1 MHATLEVQ
9 ANILHMLPMQN
20 VIEHNRSV
28 MVALVCAAVAH
39 LIQFFVRKQDKMC
52 YHSTTV
58 LQSSSDTILNDSIID
73 LVSGALLKNM
83 RSFKNIIAWFKP
95 I

>member
-1 MHATLEVQ
+1 MESEKLNKNPNASYNLPVAISSDIATHACSIRMQ

-20 VIEHNRSV
+20 VIGHNRSV
-28 MVALVCAAVAH
+28 MVAH

-58 LQSSSDTILNDSIID
+58 LTVNCR
-73 LVSGALLKNM
+73 VAE
-83 RSFKNIIAWFKP
+83 
-95 I
+95 